1 MEPASKRSTVPPA
14 DAGIVLSPDELWEVL
29 LRVPAKALCR
39 FRSACRSWRSLFSD
53 PSFIKEHAALRPGL
67 ILALAGDNDRID
79 MTDLSGSVVRQIT
92 IGPEHVGVSRKHPG
106 QLHLFLDHNRVRVVD
121 PDTGA
126 ASTLPSDGL
135 QRSVGSLYEG
145 SYALGRVAS
154 TGQHKVLRVV
164 SRYNYP
170 ANRRMEQHCH
180 VFTIGDDRWR
190 AVASTFLCVNFH
202 IAPYHVVAH
211 NAVVQ
216 GVAYFLPHRKFPN
229 FDIFGGADNSAI
241 DTNCVMAFDLH
252 TEEWRP
258 ATLAGPPAIDNTNM
272 DWEVTLA
279 KLNGSLVMLRRSIDY
294 HDYPMAQIDVWFATN
309 LENGVWVKGHSI
321 RLELPMAE
329 PWTFASDVQLLRVL
343 DDGRV
348 VLYYSGNRSSGN
360 WSWSEQDLL

>member
-14 DAGIVLSPDELWEVL
+14 DAGTVLSPDEFWEVL
-29 LRVPAKALCR
+29 LRVPAKPLCR

-92 IGPEHVGVSRKHPG
+92 IGPEVEHVGVSRKHPG
-106 QLHLFLDHNRVRVVD
+106 PLYLFLDHNRVRVVD

-135 QRSVGSLYEG
+135 QRSVGSSYEG
-145 SYALGRVAS
+145 SYALGRVTS

-180 VFTIGDDRWR
+180 VFTVGDDRWR

-211 NAVVQ
+211 SAVVQ
-216 GVAYFLPHRKFPN
+216 GVAYFLPHRKFPS
-229 FDIFGGADNSAI
+229 FDILGGADNSA
-241 DTNCVMAFDLH
+241 TFDLG
-252 TEEWRP
+252 TEQWRP
-258 ATLAGPPAIDNTNM
+258 ATLAGPSAIDNTNM
-272 DWEVTLA
+272 DCELRLA
-279 KLNGSLVMLRRSIDY
+279 KL
-294 HDYPMAQIDVWFATN
+294 
-309 LENGVWVKGHSI
+309 NGVWVKGHNI
-321 RLELPMAE
+321 RGSLADL
-329 PWTFASDVQLLRVL
+329 Q
-343 DDGRV
+343 
-348 VLYYSGNRSSGN
+348 NRKLQIGVSSP
-360 WSWSEQDLL
+360 L